1 MDNYELLDDD
11 DMETFAF
18 AYEIAETTE
27 ECSSSVTKTL
37 PDEHAGTSSGISA
50 LISQNSSKKALKK
63 QKKAKRK
70 KKKRKKCHNTY
81 HDDCLDLIDF
91 SGCSLSGQPPDQ
103 NNTSIP
109 KQVFLHSHDPGFAFG
124 IQDTTS
130 AVRYIGMPQGEEGNI
145 SVVGGNGSGKSSGIA
160 KPTLKTWQGAM
171 CVTDIKGE
179 LSDFYKVLY
188 NQDLVTRPYI
198 IFDPTNPDDDAISYD
213 PFYWLQKDGDDNL
226 VSNIWELVLA
236 IIPVS
241 QDDKQPFWAE
251 TEQAI
256 LAASLL
262 YFFQCGLSFSAAVAL
277 IANSTVTELSRMIL
291 DDGDNTA
298 KMLLG
303 EIVNMKDETRATF
316 DRGLR
321 NKIMLFATDPHISH
335 AFRGKREDAPCFT
348 WDDLDNSN
356 IFLRL
361 PAERIEQWS
370 SAINLMYT
378 QLIRHLER
386 KPDKYSLEGMNNIQ
400 TLLLMDEFAR
410 FGKLEMITNAM
421 STLRSKNVNVCIMVQ
436 SIAQLD
442 KIYGEYD
449 RRIILDNCQF
459 QAILKANDSETQKY
473 LSELIGTKTGTCR
486 SISENMNE
494 FMEEVSYS
502 RQLSETREYKIYPHE
517 LSTLEDILLLTPYG
531 FCRADKIQLHNNSVS
546 KRTLLVE
553 PERIFHATCVVTSK
567 QKETSQANE
576 DLPPDEKKII
586 CADVPA
592 KDSQNADCE
601 KINPKGNEQNIA
613 ASTCIPDAKQIS
625 VALKEVILKCRPL
638 TKGYRKHRKN

>member
-1 MDNYELLDDD
+1 
-11 DMETFAF
+11 MENVNHHSPSKS
-18 AYEIAETTE
+18 EIYL
-27 ECSSSVTKTL
+27 VYL
-37 PDEHAGTSSGISA
+37 
-50 LISQNSSKKALKK
+50 
-63 QKKAKRK
+63 QKKDMKARGKPKEKKKRK
-70 KKKRKKCHNTY
+70 KKKKYRKYDYDECFDIFDY
-81 HDDCLDLIDF
+81 
-91 SGCSLSGQPPDQ
+91 SGCPLSGQPPDQ
-103 NNTSIP
+103 DKDCIP
-109 KQVFLHSHDPGFAFG
+109 EQIILHMRDPGFAFG
-124 IQDTTS
+124 IQDKNST
-130 AVRYIGMPQGEEGNI
+130 VRYIGMPQGEEGNI

-160 KPTLKTWQGAM
+160 KPTLRTWQGAM

-179 LSDFYKVLY
+179 LSDFYKGLY
-188 NQDLVTRPYI
+188 DQGLVTRPYI
-198 IFDPTNPDDDAISYD
+198 IFDPTNPDDDAMSYD
-213 PFYWLQKDGDDNL
+213 PFYWLQKDGEENL

-241 QDDKQPFWAE
+241 QDDNQPFWAE
-251 TEQAI
+251 TEQGI

-262 YFFQCGLSFSAAVAL
+262 YFFQYGSSFSEAIAL
-277 IANSTVTELSRMIL
+277 IANSTVTQLSEMIL
-291 DDGDNTA
+291 GDGDNTA

-361 PAERIEQWS
+361 PAERIEQWG

-386 KPDKYSLEGMNNIQ
+386 RPDKYSLKGMNNIQ

-421 STLRSKNVNVCIMVQ
+421 STLRSKNVNICIMIQ

-459 QAILKANDSETQKY
+459 QAILRANDSETQKY

-502 RQLSETREYKIYPHE
+502 RQLSETREYKVYPHE

-531 FCRADKIQLHNNSVS
+531 FCRIDKIQLHCNSVS
-546 KRTLLVE
+546 KQALSTELKRLVL
-553 PERIFHATCVVTSK
+553 PGTCVVVSK
-567 QKETSQANE
+567 QEKFPQSNENTPHDNSTESQTCGITKSNEATTTHCKATKVTYTNNFMKDSKHANYGKTNF
-576 DLPPDEKKII
+576 DNNAKSNPASMNNPDIKKIS
-586 CADVPA
+586 A
-592 KDSQNADCE
+592 
-601 KINPKGNEQNIA
+601 
-613 ASTCIPDAKQIS
+613 
-625 VALKEVILKCRPL
+625 ALKEEILKCRPL